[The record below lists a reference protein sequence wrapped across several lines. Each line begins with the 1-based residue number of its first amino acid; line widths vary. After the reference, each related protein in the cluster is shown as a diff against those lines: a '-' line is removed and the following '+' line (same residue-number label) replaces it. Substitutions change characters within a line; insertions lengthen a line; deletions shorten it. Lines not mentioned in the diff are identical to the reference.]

1 MKKFATTLSVLAVVI
16 SSLVATAAAEVKIAS
31 VNMSELHVMFY
42 KRVDAENDLR
52 KQVDAIREE
61 ITTRQEKVKA
71 LEQKL
76 VGIQKQADPTLSEA
90 AVKKLREQF
99 SSVKNEY
106 DAERQEYDTF
116 VKRRQLAINDMR
128 LRMSTLLAREMHEVV
143 QAVAAE
149 EGVDFVIDSSA
160 ISQTPGGRIFPYVK
174 PSMDISEKVIKRLNA
189 DAPAGCDAQAELQK
203 FRSAVQQGAS
213 EQPAQ
218 EETST
223 EAAPAPA
230 PAAPAAE

>member
-1 MKKFATTLSVLAVVI
+1 MKKFATTLSVLAVAV

-31 VNMSELHVMFY
+31 VNMSELHIMFY

-71 LEQKL
+71 LEQQL
-76 VGIQKQADPTLSEA
+76 VNIQKQADPTLSDAKTKE
-90 AVKKLREQF
+90 LREQY
-99 SSVKNEY
+99 SAVKNEF
-106 DAERQEYDTF
+106 DAERQEFETF

-128 LRMSTLLAREMHEVV
+128 ARMGALLSREMHEVV

-160 ISQTPGGRIFPYVK
+160 FSQQPGGRVFPYVK
-174 PSMDISEKVIKRLNA
+174 PSTDISEKVIKRLNA
-189 DAPAGCDAQAELQK
+189 DAPAGFDAQAELQK
-203 FRSAVQQGAS
+203 VRNAAQQQSGAADAEGAKAGEETPAVQ
-213 EQPAQ
+213 
-218 EETST
+218 
-223 EAAPAPA
+223 
-230 PAAPAAE
+230 

>member
-31 VNMSELHVMFY
+31 VNMSELHIMFY

-76 VGIQKQADPTLSEA
+76 VSIQKQADPTLSEA
-90 AVKKLREQF
+90 ATKKLREQF

-106 DAERQEYDTF
+106 DAERQEFDTF

-128 LRMSTLLAREMHEVV
+128 LRMTALLAREMHEVV
-143 QAVAAE
+143 QTVAAE

-160 ISQTPGGRIFPYVK
+160 TSQTPGGRVFPYVK

-189 DAPAGCDAQAELQK
+189 DAPAGFDAQAELQK
-203 FRSAVQQGAS
+203 VRNAVQQSAS
-213 EQPAQ
+213 EQSA
-218 EETST
+218 EG
-223 EAAPAPA
+223 AASGDG
-230 PAAPAAE
+230 AAPAAK

>member
-31 VNMSELHVMFY
+31 VNMSELHIMFY

-52 KQVDAIREE
+52 KQIDAIREE

-90 AVKKLREQF
+90 ATKKLREQF

-106 DAERQEYDTF
+106 DAERQEFDTF

-128 LRMSTLLAREMHEVV
+128 LRMTALLAREMHEVV
-143 QAVAAE
+143 QTVAAE

-160 ISQTPGGRIFPYVK
+160 TSQTPGGRVFPYVK

-189 DAPAGCDAQAELQK
+189 DAPAGFDAQAELQK
-203 FRSAVQQGAS
+203 VRNAVQQSAS
-213 EQPAQ
+213 EQSA
-218 EETST
+218 EG
-223 EAAPAPA
+223 AASGDG
-230 PAAPAAE
+230 AAPAAK